1 MMIFD
6 PGGPRVRPLRR
17 TPAPGMDL
25 RCVPAAAAILGCILV
40 PGAAAAQV
48 GEAAFEQGR
57 RLYEARCARCHGAG
71 GEGAPPT
78 FPALSGNGR
87 LADAAGIVGVL
98 RAGSGNMPPF
108 PTLTADE
115 IAALAGFVR
124 NAWGNDFGGV
134 TAADVAAAAETAA
147 DAEPAAS
154 VRDGVFTAEQ
164 AARGRLAYSGACG
177 FCHGRRLNGAPDDPD
192 VRSTP
197 PLARARF
204 LREWDGRSLAALFEY
219 TRLTMPEDNP
229 ASLTAAEYVDVIA
242 YMLSVSGMP
251 PGDDELPADP
261 RRLARIV
268 VRQR

>member
-1 MMIFD
+1 M
-6 PGGPRVRPLRR
+6 RR
-17 TPAPGMDL
+17 IPVTGMNL
-25 RCVPAAAAILGCILV
+25 RCVLAVGAILWCVLV
-40 PGAAAAQV
+40 SGAAAAQV
-48 GEAAFEQGR
+48 DEAAFEQGR
-57 RLYEARCARCHGAG
+57 QLYETRCARCHGVG

-115 IAALAGFVR
+115 IAALASFVR
-124 NAWGNDFGGV
+124 NAWGNGFGGV
-134 TAADVAAAAETAA
+134 TAAEVAAAADTPV

-154 VRDGVFTAEQ
+154 IRDGVFTAAQ

-192 VRSTP
+192 MRSTP

-229 ASLTAAEYVDVIA
+229 TSLTAAEYVDVIA

-251 PGDDELPADP
+251 AGDDELPADP

-268 VRQR
+268 IGPRP